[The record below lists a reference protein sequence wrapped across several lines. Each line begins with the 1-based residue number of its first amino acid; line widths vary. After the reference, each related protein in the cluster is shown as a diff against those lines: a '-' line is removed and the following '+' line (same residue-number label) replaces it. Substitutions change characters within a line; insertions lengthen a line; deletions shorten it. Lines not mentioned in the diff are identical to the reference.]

1 MELCNSSMIQKVIN
15 NSLITSGYQKIDD
28 LIGGW
33 HNGELVLLCGRPAT
47 GKTTFMLSSA
57 VNIASSGIPV
67 ALFELE
73 KSTAQ
78 LAWSIIQNM
87 CEISYEDIL
96 TYTNVKSEIE
106 LKAKDIFQQ
115 LPLYMDDDCKISVEN
130 IRQEVVQLDK
140 NVGII
145 FIDYLQLIEIG
156 TKMESREQELSFII
170 KNLKELAI
178 ELDIPIIVSSQI
190 PRNIWLDIKDKK
202 PNLSILA
209 DFLGD
214 EFENIDTIC
223 FFDRT
228 FDYSRQEDLYFM
240 IAKHPS
246 GIENKVNL
254 IFCKQ
259 YSRIQNSEI

>member
-1 MELCNSSMIQKVIN
+1 MIQEFIN

-33 HNGELVLLCGRPAT
+33 HNRELVLLCGRPAT

-57 VNIASSGIPV
+57 VNIASAGIPV
-67 ALFELE
+67 ALFVLE
-73 KSTAQ
+73 QTRTQ
-78 LAWSIIQNM
+78 LSWSIIQNM

-96 TYTNVKSEIE
+96 TCTNVKSEIE

-115 LPLYMDDDCKISVEN
+115 LPLYIDDECKISVEN
-130 IRQEVVQLDK
+130 VRQEIVQLDK

-156 TKMESREQELSFII
+156 TKMESREQELSIII

-190 PRNIWLDIKDKK
+190 PRNIWLENTNKK
-202 PNLSILA
+202 PDLSILT
-209 DFLGD
+209 DYLGG
-214 EFENIDTIC
+214 ELEEIDTIC
-223 FFDRT
+223 FLDRT
-228 FDYSRQEDLYFM
+228 FDALHSQEKMSFM
-240 IAKHPS
+240 IAKHS
-246 GIENKVNL
+246 FGIESKVNL
-254 IFCKQ
+254 TFNKQ